1 MKKRI
6 LPKELRVAIYARS
19 SDSDEALSLES
30 QVTICKEHALLSA
43 AIKKTEIIITHVL
56 VEKVGSSGKDSN
68 RPKYQELLYLIRAGF
83 IDWVFAKELSRLSR
97 NIGDFHNFM
106 VLCQEH
112 DVAIFIP
119 GLDIDLNSP
128 TGKIIV
134 QILAVFAQFERE
146 LVVARTRSA
155 IRAHVLAT
163 AKIHGQPVLLGF
175 RQSPTESGVWFPIEE
190 EIQTVISIFQTF
202 AKYKSYKNTIDL
214 ITKLGIRTK
223 KGNDFNFQSLRRLL
237 TNRKYIGKL
246 RVPGEETEVDLPFG
260 IVVPIDLFSTVQSII
275 ESIDDN
281 MRGKT
286 RNPSQV
292 YLLSG
297 LLFSSSGHPFNGT
310 SAHGRNGNRRF
321 YYRNY
326 EDDITFSCDAIETAV
341 IRAVEHICKNEGIL
355 EYKEEVCNSNED
367 QAIAL
372 RRSIQATTKVIDRL
386 TSLKSKSLDSLLIDP
401 SSIILKEIEQRI
413 LSINS
418 QMEEHSQKR
427 NQLVL
432 QLDELTSAVESI
444 QSIEQEVKNNDV
456 LNKDNTDRKAIR
468 GWLRGLFHKVV
479 VDLETQKLKIY
490 WNYEITGGK
499 QLLPY
504 KADIPVGSRRQMI
517 KTTLDITKEEIQES
531 ILLELAVEKRLTS
544 TQIAKELNVSR
555 STISKYLKKLGIS
568 TLQVGSN
575 KKRVRGVRF
584 GTKILSNGKVVSI
597 SEEQKTITA
606 IKTWRDQGKSFRE
619 IAGILNVQGIPTKTG
634 KGQWHGKTIHQL
646 LSP

>member
-6 LPKELRVAIYARS
+6 LPKILRVAIYARS

-30 QVTICKEHALLSA
+30 QVTICKEHAQLSA
-43 AIKKTEIIITHVL
+43 AIKKIEITITHVL

-83 IDWVFAKELSRLSR
+83 VDWVFAKELSRLSR

-112 DVAIFIP
+112 NVAIFIP

-155 IRAHVLAT
+155 IRAHVLAS

-175 RQSPTESGVWFPIEE
+175 RQSSTESGVWFPIEE

-214 ITKLGIRTK
+214 LTKLGIKTK

-246 RVPGEETEVDLPFG
+246 RVPGEEAEVDLPFG
-260 IVVPIDLFSTVQSII
+260 IVVPIDLFSSVQSII

-281 MRGKT
+281 MKGKT

-297 LLFSSSGHPFNGT
+297 LLFSSSGHAFNGT

-326 EDDITFSCDAIETAV
+326 EDDITFSCDEIETVV
-341 IRAVEHICKNEGIL
+341 IRAVEHISKDEGIL
-355 EYKEEVCNSNED
+355 EYKEEVRNSNED

-372 RRSIQATTKVIDRL
+372 RRSIQATTKEIDRL
-386 TSLKSKSLDSLLIDP
+386 TSITSKSLDSLLIDP
-401 SSIILKEIEQRI
+401 SSLILKEIEQRI

-418 QMEEHSQKR
+418 QVEEYKQKR
-427 NQLVL
+427 NELAL
-432 QLDELTSAVESI
+432 QLDELTSAADSI
-444 QSIEQEVKNNDV
+444 QSIEHEVKNNDV
-456 LNKDNTDRKAIR
+456 LNKDSDRKAIR
-468 GWLRGLFHKVV
+468 GWLRGLFHKIVI
-479 VDLETQKLKIY
+479 DLETQKLKIY

-499 QLLPY
+499 KILPY
-504 KADIPVGSRRQMI
+504 KADIPVGSRRQI
-517 KTTLDITKEEIQES
+517 VKATLDITEEEIPGSRLQE
-531 ILLELAVEKRLTS
+531 LVVDKKLTS
-544 TQIAKELNVSR
+544 TQVAKELNVSR
-555 STISKYLKKLGIS
+555 DRKS
-568 TLQVGSN
+568 
-575 KKRVRGVRF
+575 
-584 GTKILSNGKVVSI
+584 VV
-597 SEEQKTITA
+597 
-606 IKTWRDQGKSFRE
+606 
-619 IAGILNVQGIPTKTG
+619 
-634 KGQWHGKTIHQL
+634 
-646 LSP
+646 